1 MWSYVWKNKNHS
13 VMQKL
18 MLLTILI
25 VGLSSAAHAG
35 HFHRSPHHHGH
46 HHQRGH
52 LTTPQE
58 QKPQHKK

>member
-1 MWSYVWKNKNHS
+1 MWSYLLKNKKDL

-25 VGLSSAAHAG
+25 AGLSFVARAG
-35 HFHRSPHHHGH
+35 HFHRTPHHHGH
-46 HHQRGH
+46 HHQRAH
-52 LTTPQE
+52 LTTPLE